1 MAISYLISHIA
12 NSVMCAHQRGVGHR
26 PGLRQTQTPYG
37 LGLDADFFCNLPLC
51 TIRDGLARMCESGHA
66 GVDAVHR
73 ALVPHKQSE
82 FVCRVCDQR
91 DRHWRELQGYVLI
104 KFSKVIINKLV
115 FCDLY

>member
-1 MAISYLISHIA
+1 MTISYLISHIA
-12 NSVMCAHQRGVGHR
+12 NSVMCAHQRGVGHG

-51 TIRDGLARMCESGHA
+51 TVRDGLARVCKSGHA

-91 DRHWRELQGYVLI
+91 DRHWRELQGYVLNLR
-104 KFSKVIINKLV
+104 KFQININLA